1 MLLLSTFNAL
11 DYWFPGR
18 QARLT
23 CVILHGCLTEEPL
36 LLLGGETAQPL
47 LSSWQD
53 LQEQKKG
60 LLALFRAKRCQN
72 FSCTVENS
80 MCFPSHSN
88 ISTPLVPLIKL
99 SLSSDFW
106 EGTHIFQCSD
116 PFLMGASMGYF
127 PLDGFPMFILHSRAE
142 SVAKTFTYFPYQ
154 LTFP

>member
-1 MLLLSTFNAL
+1 MLPSCVLLLSTFNAL
-11 DYWFPGR
+11 DYWFLGR
-18 QARLT
+18 RARFT
-23 CVILHGCLTEEPL
+23 CVISYGCLTEEPL
-36 LLLGGETAQPL
+36 PLLGGKTAQSV

-60 LLALFRAKRCQN
+60 LLAVERAKHCQN

-116 PFLMGASMGYF
+116 PFLMGASLGYF
-127 PLDGFPMFILHSRAE
+127 STGWFSH
-142 SVAKTFTYFPYQ
+142 VYFAD
-154 LTFP
+154 

>member
-1 MLLLSTFNAL
+1 MLPSWVLLLSTFNAL
-11 DYWFPGR
+11 DYGFLGW

-23 CVILHGCLTEEPL
+23 RVNSYGCLIEEPL
-36 LLLGGETAQPL
+36 PLLGGKTAQPV

-53 LQEQKKG
+53 LQEQKKR
-60 LLALFRAKRCQN
+60 LLAGHMANLCQS

-80 MCFPSHSN
+80 MCFPSQSN

-127 PLDGFPMFILHSRAE
+127 PLDGFPICVLHSRAE
-142 SVAKTFTYFPYQ
+142 LGVKILIYFP
-154 LTFP
+154 